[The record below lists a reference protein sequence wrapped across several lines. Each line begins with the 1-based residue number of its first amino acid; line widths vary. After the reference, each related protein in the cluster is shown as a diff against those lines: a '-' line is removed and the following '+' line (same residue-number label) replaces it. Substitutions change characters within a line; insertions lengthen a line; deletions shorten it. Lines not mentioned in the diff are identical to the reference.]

1 MKMILF
7 MYKKSSIMSIRITP
21 EQEQYIIGMM
31 LMEETYPIKPH
42 QVKIIKDFLD
52 NSFTKEDYENNGKIQ
67 KVFGKKGASGKVYAY
82 VDRNGLFDATET
94 FCKNMFTST
103 EERTKVINQVIK
115 DWIAGKI
122 SNEGLLSTNSV

>member
-1 MKMILF
+1 
-7 MYKKSSIMSIRITP
+7 MYKKISIMSIKITP

-31 LMEETYPIKPH
+31 LMEETYAIKPH

>member
-1 MKMILF
+1 MILF

-67 KVFGKKGASGKVYAY
+67 TAFGKKGASGKVYAY

>member
-1 MKMILF
+1 MILF

>member
-1 MKMILF
+1 